1 MRRRNLSKLFTDA
14 GCVFVADK
22 KGQRGMIRA
31 QERHRNLPGYPWKD
45 TLGFKLFFLN
55 LRIFRAIYGF
65 IKKKTLRRIAKN
77 SNRISFL
84 RELESRV
91 DIILWRSGLVPNI
104 WKARQ
109 LIRHGHINLNK
120 LKVSEAGVVL
130 LPGDVLEIS
139 GKYKS
144 SQKYPL
150 TSKIFSKKPE
160 HLEIDYAS
168 YRLVYLFHPDK
179 FWYPG
184 RFDYDYVWKGLIV

>member
-1 MRRRNLSKLFTDA
+1 MRRRKLFKLFTDA

-22 KGQRGMIRA
+22 KGQRGMLRA
-31 QERHRNLPGYPWKD
+31 QDRHRSLPGYQWKD

-65 IKKKTLRRIAKN
+65 IKKKTLRRIAKK
-77 SNRISFL
+77 SNRVSFL

-109 LIRHGHINLNK
+109 LVRHGHLRLNK
-120 LKVSEAGVVL
+120 IKVSEPGL
-130 LPGDVLEIS
+130 ILNPGDILELS
-139 GKYKS
+139 RDYMKT
-144 SQKYPL
+144 QEYPL
-150 TSKIFSKKPE
+150 TKKIFAKKPE
-160 HLEIDYAS
+160 HLEIDYGS
-168 YRLVYLFHPDK
+168 HRLVYLYHLEK
-179 FWYPG
+179 IWYPG